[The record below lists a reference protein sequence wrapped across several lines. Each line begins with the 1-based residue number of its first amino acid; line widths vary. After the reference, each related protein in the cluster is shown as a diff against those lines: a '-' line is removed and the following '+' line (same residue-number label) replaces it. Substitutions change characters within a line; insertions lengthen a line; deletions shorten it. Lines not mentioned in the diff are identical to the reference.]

1 MCNYWF
7 IHWQCYLLRC
17 RYYASDTD
25 SKTSKYSANYFPTV
39 PLCPSQMS
47 HGLPSEGTRSCA
59 MTSCRLSCWPTK
71 HFARWHTWNHR
82 VLKRNKKKEMY
93 GTTDLKIAR
102 QIKVRKDINRS
113 LLKNSVRII
122 YTTGSVRVK

>member
-1 MCNYWF
+1 
-7 IHWQCYLLRC
+7 
-17 RYYASDTD
+17 
-25 SKTSKYSANYFPTV
+25 
-39 PLCPSQMS
+39 
-47 HGLPSEGTRSCA
+47 
-59 MTSCRLSCWPTK
+59 
-71 HFARWHTWNHR
+71 
-82 VLKRNKKKEMY
+82 MY